1 MKKKKIKLCL
11 TKQLL
16 NMFKLWCEWGIIWFR
31 CSRNIV
37 ARLKNTSNWG
47 ENTYVL
53 LCWSTPRERGTPSMI
68 RAYKRAWLI
77 VFSSEFW
84 KPLPEIKE

>member
-1 MKKKKIKLCL
+1 MGQNLVSVFKKYCGKI
-11 TKQLL
+11 
-16 NMFKLWCEWGIIWFR
+16 
-31 CSRNIV
+31 
-37 ARLKNTSNWG
+37 LKNTSNWG

-53 LCWSTPRERGTPSMI
+53 LSWSTPRERGTPSMI
-68 RAYKRAWLI
+68 RAYKRAVMI

>member
-1 MKKKKIKLCL
+1 MPFKICS
-11 TKQLL
+11 QL
-16 NMFKLWCEWGIIWFR
+16 IWFR

-53 LCWSTPRERGTPSMI
+53 LSLSTPRGRGGVSLPERGAPSMI
-68 RAYKRAWLI
+68 RACKRAVMI
-77 VFSSEFW
+77 VFSSEFL